1 MHPTYPDQA
10 WSFTRLR
17 ADWLL
22 EDVDRG
28 ARTSRRR
35 ARRTRA
41 VAVRVRTTPSVRT
54 RSWPDR

>member
-1 MHPTYPDQA
+1 MRPTYPDQA

-22 EDVDRG
+22 EEDVDRG

-41 VAVRVRTTPSVRT
+41 VRVRTTPTVRT